1 MTTANEGERE
11 RCVLARRQNKSP
23 VSNTLA
29 KQKNDADILKMPDI
43 GRYIG
48 WPLICIKVLVWFL
61 RL

>member
-11 RCVLARRQNKSP
+11 RCVLAHRQNKSP
-23 VSNTLA
+23 VLNTLA

-48 WPLICIKVLVWFL
+48 
-61 RL
+61 